1 MTLGQATHCRLI
13 CCLLSFYLLMV
24 SLAGSEAAQP
34 DGGNKDPG
42 GTAYELSQEG
52 NDLKSVFPKSGKPG
66 AQLGQT
72 TPTQESDTDQAA
84 AAPPAVAKNRVPATA
99 LVSVI
104 AEASS
109 DTAVIH
115 VEADGAL
122 QKYKSH
128 IPSEDPP
135 RIVFDFPGIRSPYKA
150 EQRTAV
156 KTGPVSQVRHFAHAD
171 KVRLVIETQRSYLG
185 NYTAEIV
192 DNGLLI
198 RVGDA
203 AGSKSRNLKPASGQ
217 AQSQAPPPANPAAAS
232 AVSPAPAAAQKNTLI
247 SERSSGEK
255 AYTLELTIEQAV
267 EMALQ
272 KNRAFQTARRSLSAA
287 ASSYRSAL
295 SQYYPTIT
303 GGLTGSYAGSHSGSQ
318 GAATGIDKLISSGLE
333 IGASLPLDLSGSIN
347 RSVQQALNSLLISKA
362 QYVSASQ
369 DLVVLVYNEYYSALR
384 ANETI
389 AINKAQVEYARDQLK
404 IAEAN
409 LRAGRVPEVDVL
421 TAKVQLRNEEQNLKA
436 SEGDYEIRLANLKN
450 TLLLDQQTK
459 LIPVSKLEYVPEFFN
474 YETSVEEGMQ
484 KRLEVKIAE
493 LNLENAKIALKSTYD
508 PYRPTLSVTGSYGYA
523 VSGPNTSDAWD
534 SRPDEPSWAATASI
548 SVPIFIF
555 DGGATRES
563 ITRANISV
571 SQAQSDFDQVKDDI
585 QLEIRNELTSLENS
599 SERVKIMQD
608 SAALA
613 KESLRITELRYQL
626 GKTNYLELTNARN
639 NLRQSELNYLDALI
653 EYNLSIIRYDRA
665 LGRPL
670 VN

>member
-1 MTLGQATHCRLI
+1 
-13 CCLLSFYLLMV
+13 
-24 SLAGSEAAQP
+24 
-34 DGGNKDPG
+34 
-42 GTAYELSQEG
+42 
-52 NDLKSVFPKSGKPG
+52 
-66 AQLGQT
+66 
-72 TPTQESDTDQAA
+72 
-84 AAPPAVAKNRVPATA
+84 
-99 LVSVI
+99 
-104 AEASS
+104 
-109 DTAVIH
+109 
-115 VEADGAL
+115 
-122 QKYKSH
+122 
-128 IPSEDPP
+128 
-135 RIVFDFPGIRSPYKA
+135 
-150 EQRTAV
+150 
-156 KTGPVSQVRHFAHAD
+156 
-171 KVRLVIETQRSYLG
+171 
-185 NYTAEIV
+185 
-192 DNGLLI
+192 
-198 RVGDA
+198 VGDA

-303 GGLTGSYAGSHSGSQ
+303 GGLTGSYAGSHSGAQ
-318 GAATGIDKLISSGLE
+318 GATTGIDKLISSGLE
-333 IGASLPLDLSGSIN
+333 IGASLPLDLSGAIN

>member
-52 NDLKSVFPKSGKPG
+52 NDLKSVFPKSGEPG

-99 LVSVI
+99 LVSVT

-150 EQRTAV
+150 EQRIAV

-203 AGSKSRNLKPASGQ
+203 AGSKSRNLKTASGQ

-247 SERSSGEK
+247 SERGSGEK

-303 GGLTGSYAGSHSGSQ
+303 GGLTGSYAGSHSGAQ
-318 GAATGIDKLISSGLE
+318 GATTGIDKLISSGLE
-333 IGASLPLDLSGSIN
+333 IGASLPLDLSGAIN

-459 LIPVSKLEYVPEFFN
+459 VIPVSKLEYVPELFN
-474 YETSVEEGMQ
+474 YEASVEEGMQ

-493 LNLENAKIALKSTYD
+493 LNVENAKIALKSTYD
-508 PYRPTLSVTGSYGYA
+508 PYRPTLNVTGSYGYA
-523 VSGPNTSDAWD
+523 VSGPNASDAWD

-585 QLEIRNELTSLENS
+585 QLEIRNEVTSLENS

-653 EYNLSIIRYDRA
+653 EYNLSKIRFDRA